1 MKEKNQRSERG
12 LIRDMWSHAVLS
24 FVILLLN
31 TNGKKRVISKDT
43 DGAYYAN
50 IPGGILPFDGA
61 CTLYSAFCWFH
72 SHLEE
77 YESLLTEAYDMYGRP
92 YSLMHHY
99 PIDLPLYEMAA
110 ILDFPKACNQKR
122 YGISPLEFTKLL
134 FKAFKEFA
142 PDLYYLNL
150 QADIFFKKALL
161 KDRK

>member
-1 MKEKNQRSERG
+1 
-12 LIRDMWSHAVLS
+12 MWSHAVLS

-77 YESLLTEAYDMYGRP
+77 YGSLLTEAYDMYGRP

-110 ILDFPKACNQKR
+110 IMELPKVCRTKK
-122 YGISPLEFTKLL
+122 YGLSPFKFTNLL
-134 FKAFKEFA
+134 LKASKAFE
-142 PDLYYLNL
+142 PDLYFLDLNT
-150 QADIFFKKALL
+150 DIRFKKELM